1 MSLNNVNGM
10 NRGFQYKLEMK
21 TVNYLNQIHFVDS
34 SKKKSF

>member
-10 NRGFQYKLEMK
+10 RGFQYQLEMK